1 MSSDENSYDSNNDDG
16 PEEKRSKQST
26 GSHHKKSKKHK
37 KHKKSNKSDK
47 SHKKHKKTKKRH
59 RHHSNSSSELGS
71 GDESTAEKK
80 KSGAINEK
88 FTEIM
93 KKANKDK
100 NCGLRVEHDVKIN
113 KFLITKPNIHT
124 DPCSL
129 AEEITKT
136 IQTKVVPVMEVVS
149 SGSESEVPVD
159 VASPDLAIIEDDLNL
174 DELMKQKALLQARL
188 GAYMSDTEGDGS
200 RSGSLAKR
208 PMPETDLISKML
220 PIPPTTTGNDKN
232 KKIEQKI
239 SASFATSK
247 NNLNNISKDKITNE
261 NDIILLDD
269 SSGGNN
275 TPVEQH
281 LANRERSRKVRH
293 SSDRDRRSARGHKSV
308 TPQPANMIKAKSDRR
323 SSREIR
329 DHQQRRS
336 HSERHSRNSRSR
348 STGRRVD
355 SHDRRHHVEVDED
368 RNRMRHRDHYDQNRQ
383 KEDLRQEINRDKL
396 RENDTS
402 RDRDNKGRD
411 DRTTRPA
418 DRSGGA
424 ANNRG
429 QERGRDRN
437 RERERWMRERSH
449 SRSKAESD
457 RKREREKE
465 RQRSGHDRSERSDT
479 KDRYRGSLSEGQKVH
494 QKESSSDEEVNIN
507 INIEEDDDE
516 EKIIEMRRKQREE
529 LLKKLA
535 GSKQTDAPRPPPPP
549 AHSISSSSSATNS
562 HNDSD
567 SKRKNSYNS
576 DKKERSATPPPTKQR
591 RSRTRSPLTSESSSR
606 HPTEQNDATPDDKG
620 DQDNNNKTA
629 NNTNKEKEKRPEW
642 DMFADQDVDSNFDSP
657 STIVQNKNMAENP
670 ALTDNWDDAEG
681 YYRVRIGEVL
691 DTRYV
696 VCGYTGQGVFSNVIR
711 ARDQARGNAN
721 VAVKIIR
728 NNEIMHKTGLRELE
742 ILKKLNDADP
752 DDRFHCLRL
761 YRHFFHKQHLCM
773 VFEPLA
779 MNLREVLKKYG
790 KNVGL
795 HIKAVRSYTQQLF
808 LALKLLKKTGILH
821 ADIKP
826 DNILV
831 NENNLILKLCD
842 FGSASTINDNEI
854 TPYLISRFYRAPE
867 IILGIP
873 YDYGIDMWSA
883 GCTIYELYT
892 GKILF
897 SGKSNNQ
904 MLKYFM
910 DLKGK
915 IPNRI
920 IRKGQFKDQHF
931 DQSCN
936 FLYHE
941 IDRITEREKIVVM
954 PVMKSSRNLQQELIA
969 DQNLPDDQH
978 RKVTQ
983 LKDLLDN
990 MFALDPSKRI
1000 SLNQALTHP
1009 FIQEKM

>member
-1 MSSDENSYDSNNDDG
+1 MTSDENGYDSNDG
-16 PEEKRSKQST
+16 PEEKRSKHSSS
-26 GSHHKKSKKHK
+26 SHHKKSKKHK
-37 KHKKSNKSDK
+37 KHKKSNKGDK
-47 SHKKHKKTKKRH
+47 SHKKHKKSSKKRS
-59 RHHSNSSSELGS
+59 RRRSGSSDSSSEKEVAG
-71 GDESTAEKK
+71 EKR
-80 KSGAINEK
+80 KSGALNEK

-93 KKANKDK
+93 EKVKKDVNST
-100 NCGLRVEHDVKIN
+100 LRVEHDTKTN
-113 KFLITKPNIHT
+113 KFVITKPNLPT

-129 AEEITKT
+129 VEEITKT
-136 IQTKVVPVMEVVS
+136 IQNKVLPTMEIAS
-149 SGSESEVPVD
+149 SGSESDIPID
-159 VASPDLAIIEDDLNL
+159 DASPVVSIIEDDLNL
-174 DELMKQKALLQARL
+174 EDLMKQKALLQARL
-188 GAYMSDTEGDGS
+188 GAYMSDTEGDDS
-200 RSGSLAKR
+200 QPNSMPKRVIVASSVPQTQTSNSVEKVKR
-208 PMPETDLISKML
+208 PIAIPTASSPPAIS
-220 PIPPTTTGNDKN
+220 
-232 KKIEQKI
+232 
-239 SASFATSK
+239 TSK
-247 NNLNNISKDKITNE
+247 SNSKIFNNKNEE
-261 NDIILLDD
+261 NDVILLDD
-269 SSGGNN
+269 SSDSPNP
-275 TPVEQH
+275 TADRVH
-281 LANRERSRKVRH
+281 RVVRRSKE
-293 SSDRDRRSARGHKSV
+293 SDRSKTEKERLSSNNSARESK
-308 TPQPANMIKAKSDRR
+308 
-323 SSREIR
+323 SSRDQRESRSKQQSHGDRNASRIR
-329 DHQQRRS
+329 
-336 HSERHSRNSRSR
+336 SRSR
-348 STGRRVD
+348 SSSRRD
-355 SHDRRHHVEVDED
+355 RDRFSRDRRRNAEVEDE
-368 RNRMRHRDHYDQNRQ
+368 RNRQRHREHYDHNRQ
-383 KEDLRQEINRDKL
+383 MEDLRQEINRDKL
-396 RENDTS
+396 RETDIG
-402 RDRDNKGRD
+402 RDRDNKARE
-411 DRTTRPA
+411 
-418 DRSGGA
+418 DRSRHNDRGGGGGG
-424 ANNRG
+424 NRG
-429 QERGRDRN
+429 
-437 RERERWMRERSH
+437 RERERERDRDRWMRERSH

-457 RKREREKE
+457 RKRERD
-465 RQRSGHDRSERSDT
+465 RQRSGKDRSDRPD
-479 KDRYRGSLSEGQKVH
+479 KDRYRGSLSEGQKV
-494 QKESSSDEEVNIN
+494 QQADSSTDEEVNID
-507 INIEEDDDE
+507 IDIDEEDDE

-529 LLKKLA
+529 LLKKL
-535 GSKQTDAPRPPPPP
+535 GDGNQNKGKHFEKENKDNSTLSVSEEKRTSRNER
-549 AHSISSSSSATNS
+549 STTSSSSERPNRSRSRSPNT
-562 HNDSD
+562 SD
-567 SKRKNSYNS
+567 S
-576 DKKERSATPPPTKQR
+576 
-591 RSRTRSPLTSESSSR
+591 SRQ
-606 HPTEQNDATPDDKG
+606 PTENAEHTPRDESNTTEQQG
-620 DQDNNNKTA
+620 EYNKNA
-629 NNTNKEKEKRPEW
+629 NTSTKEKRTEW

-657 STIVQNKNMAENP
+657 NTIVQNKNMAENP
-670 ALTDNWDDAEG
+670 SLTDNWDDAEG

-691 DTRYV
+691 DNRYV
-696 VCGYTGQGVFSNVIR
+696 VNGYTGQGVFSNVIR

-761 YRHFFHKQHLCM
+761 FRHFFHKQHLCM

-920 IRKGQFKDQHF
+920 VRKGQFKDQHF

-941 IDRITEREKIVVM
+941 IDKVTEREKIVVM
-954 PVMKSSRNLQQELIA
+954 PVVKATRNLQQELIA

-983 LKDLLDN
+983 LRDLLDN
-990 MFALDPSKRI
+990 IFALDPSKRI
-1000 SLNQALTHP
+1000 SLNQALTHL

>member
-1 MSSDENSYDSNNDDG
+1 MTMTSDENGYDSNDG
-16 PEEKRSKQST
+16 PEEKRPKHSSSSQ
-26 GSHHKKSKKHK
+26 HKKSKKHK

-47 SHKKHKKTKKRH
+47 SHKKHKKSSKKRS
-59 RHHSNSSSELGS
+59 RRQSGSSDSTGSEK
-71 GDESTAEKK
+71 EMIVEKK
-80 KSGAINEK
+80 KTGVLNEK

-93 KKANKDK
+93 EKVKK
-100 NCGLRVEHDVKIN
+100 DV
-113 KFLITKPNIHT
+113 PNLPT

-129 AEEITKT
+129 VKEITKT
-136 IQTKVVPVMEVVS
+136 IQNKVLPTMEVAS
-149 SGSESEVPVD
+149 SGTESECPVD
-159 VASPDLAIIEDDLNL
+159 DTSPVVSIIEDDLNL
-174 DELMKQKALLQARL
+174 EDLMKQKALLQARL
-188 GAYMSDTEGDGS
+188 GAYMSDTEGDDS
-200 RSGSLAKR
+200 RSNSVPKKVSIIPNVADMSRNSSEKMKKPPVAITTSSLSAK
-208 PMPETDLISKML
+208 S
-220 PIPPTTTGNDKN
+220 
-232 KKIEQKI
+232 
-239 SASFATSK
+239 ATSIS
-247 NNLNNISKDKITNE
+247 NNYNRKISKDKIDE
-261 NDIILLDD
+261 SDVILLDD
-269 SSGGNN
+269 SSDGPN
-275 TPVEQH
+275 TP
-281 LANRERSRKVRH
+281 ADRIRKIKRNSKDV
-293 SSDRDRRSARGHKSV
+293 DRKDLGKDRSASSTLLKERQSMRDQRE
-308 TPQPANMIKAKSDRR
+308 PRIKQRSNIDRNI
-323 SSREIR
+323 SRVR
-329 DHQQRRS
+329 
-336 HSERHSRNSRSR
+336 SRSR
-348 STGRRVD
+348 SLGRKDRD
-355 SHDRRHHVEVDED
+355 RYSKDRR
-368 RNRMRHRDHYDQNRQ
+368 RNIEEEEERSRQRHREHYDHNRQ
-383 KEDLRQEINRDKL
+383 MEDLRQEINRDKM
-396 RENDTS
+396 RETDVGRERDNKSREERSRHHDRS
-402 RDRDNKGRD
+402 GVGHRGRERERERDRD
-411 DRTTRPA
+411 
-418 DRSGGA
+418 
-424 ANNRG
+424 
-429 QERGRDRN
+429 
-437 RERERWMRERSH
+437 RWMRERSH

-457 RKREREKE
+457 RKRQRD
-465 RQRSGHDRSERSDT
+465 RQRSGKDRNERTD
-479 KDRYRGSLSEGQKVH
+479 KDRYRGSLSEGQKV
-494 QKESSSDEEVNIN
+494 QQVESSSEEDVNLDIDIDEED
-507 INIEEDDDE
+507 EE

-529 LLKKLA
+529 LLKKL
-535 GSKQTDAPRPPPPP
+535 GDVSQSKN
-549 AHSISSSSSATNS
+549 TNCEKDKD
-562 HNDSD
+562 HNAEIADD
-567 SKRKNSYNS
+567 RRNERV
-576 DKKERSATPPPTKQR
+576 ERSTTSSPSDR
-591 RSRTRSPLTSESSSR
+591 RDRSRSRSCSRNTSESSR
-606 HPTEQNDATPDDKG
+606 QHTEKLENVEAKDTTIHQEY
-620 DQDNNNKTA
+620 NKNA
-629 NNTNKEKEKRPEW
+629 NQSTKEKRTEW

-657 STIVQNKNMAENP
+657 NTIVQNKNMAENP
-670 ALTDNWDDAEG
+670 SLTDNWDDAEG

-691 DTRYV
+691 DNRYV
-696 VCGYTGQGVFSNVIR
+696 VNGYTGQGVFSNVIR

-761 YRHFFHKQHLCM
+761 FRHFFHKQHLCM

-808 LALKLLKKTGILH
+808 LALKLLKTTGILH

-904 MLKYFM
+904 MLKFFM

-941 IDRITEREKIVVM
+941 IDKVTEREKIVVM
-954 PVMKSSRNLQQELIA
+954 PVVKATRNLQQELIA

-990 MFALDPSKRI
+990 IFALDPSKRI
-1000 SLNQALTHP
+1000 SLNQALTHL

>member
-1 MSSDENSYDSNNDDG
+1 MPNNGNEVYNSSNDETPN
-16 PEEKRSKQST
+16 KRRKYAVTSR
-26 GSHHKKSKKHK
+26 HKKSKKHK
-37 KHKKSNKSDK
+37 KHKKSSKNDC
-47 SHKKHKKTKKRH
+47 SHKKHKKTKRSH
-59 RHHSNSSSELGS
+59 RHSTCSSFV
-71 GDESTAEKK
+71 DTDATHPKK
-80 KSGAINEK
+80 RSGALNDK

-93 KKANKDK
+93 AKVK
-100 NCGLRVEHDVKIN
+100 NDNSSALNLEHNAKTN
-113 KFLITKPNIHT
+113 KFHTSKPNIQT
-124 DPCSL
+124 EPCSL
-129 AEEITKT
+129 VEEITKT
-136 IQTKVVPVMEVVS
+136 IQNKILPIMEVVS
-149 SGSESEVPVD
+149 SSSESDAPAD

-174 DELMKQKALLQARL
+174 EELMKQKALLQARL
-188 GAYMSDTEGDGS
+188 GAYMSDTEGDDS
-200 RSGSLAKR
+200 RSQREMEHTLPVKCTESSVSNKYSKR
-208 PMPETDLISKML
+208 NEH
-220 PIPPTTTGNDKN
+220 TTTAN
-232 KKIEQKI
+232 
-239 SASFATSK
+239 SK
-247 NNLNNISKDKITNE
+247 HNLNRISKDNE
-261 NDIILLDD
+261 SDVILLDD
-269 SSGGNN
+269 SSGDRCTPERFDRQQN
-275 TPVEQH
+275 TIKVRQMDESGEKRT
-281 LANRERSRKVRH
+281 ARETSPLYVDRLTDRQDSDSHHRSSCTERHGHGTARNRSRTRSPIRTENLDSSNRRRH
-293 SSDRDRRSARGHKSV
+293 G
-308 TPQPANMIKAKSDRR
+308 N
-323 SSREIR
+323 
-329 DHQQRRS
+329 
-336 HSERHSRNSRSR
+336 SEDDRSR
-348 STGRRVD
+348 Q
-355 SHDRRHHVEVDED
+355 
-368 RNRMRHRDHYDQNRQ
+368 RHREKYDQNRQ
-383 KEDLRQEINRDKL
+383 KEDLRQEINRDKQ
-396 RENDTS
+396 RERKNS
-402 RDRDNKGRD
+402 RERDRKGREERPRQQ
-411 DRTTRPA
+411 DRGTQRV
-418 DRSGGA
+418 R
-424 ANNRG
+424 
-429 QERGRDRN
+429 ERERVRDLN
-437 RERERWMRERSH
+437 REHERWMRERSH

-457 RKREREKE
+457 QKRERERDRE
-465 RQRSGHDRSERSDT
+465 RERTRIGKNRDRGNRSERERDH
-479 KDRYRGSLSEGQKVH
+479 YRGSLSEGQNA
-494 QKESSSDEEVNIN
+494 QQNESTSDEDTNMDIDIN
-507 INIEEDDDE
+507 EDDDDE

-529 LLKKLA
+529 LLKKLGA
-535 GSKQTDAPRPPPPP
+535 S
-549 AHSISSSSSATNS
+549 
-562 HNDSD
+562 
-567 SKRKNSYNS
+567 
-576 DKKERSATPPPTKQR
+576 
-591 RSRTRSPLTSESSSR
+591 
-606 HPTEQNDATPDDKG
+606 
-620 DQDNNNKTA
+620 NNKTTPSYNDFQEQGSA
-629 NNTNKEKEKRPEW
+629 VKDIKEDYRLSQDRNDNGCRQSHSCSPASSSTSYRNHAEDVNSMGDPKEQQQRQQYQKNGKGNAITTNKEKRAEW

-657 STIVQNKNMAENP
+657 NTIVQNKQLVENP

-691 DTRYV
+691 DNRYV
-696 VCGYTGQGVFSNVIR
+696 VSGYTGQGVFSNVVR

-773 VFEPLA
+773 VFEPLS

-831 NENNLILKLCD
+831 NESNLILKLCD

-904 MLKYFM
+904 MLKFFM

-920 IRKGQFKDQHF
+920 VRKGQFRDQHF

-941 IDRITEREKIVVM
+941 IDKVTEREKVVVM
-954 PVMKSSRNLQQELIA
+954 SVIKPMRNLQQELIA

-990 MFALDPSKRI
+990 IFALDPSKRI

>member
-1 MSSDENSYDSNNDDG
+1 MPNNGNEAYNSSNDETAN
-16 PEEKRSKQST
+16 KRRKYAVTSR
-26 GSHHKKSKKHK
+26 HKKSKKHK
-37 KHKKSNKSDK
+37 KHKKSSKNDC
-47 SHKKHKKTKKRH
+47 SHKKHKKTKRSH
-59 RHHSNSSSELGS
+59 RHSTCSSFV
-71 GDESTAEKK
+71 DTDATHPKK
-80 KSGAINEK
+80 RSGALNDK

-93 KKANKDK
+93 AKVK
-100 NCGLRVEHDVKIN
+100 NDNSSALNLEHNAKTN
-113 KFLITKPNIHT
+113 KFHTSKPNIQT
-124 DPCSL
+124 EPCSL
-129 AEEITKT
+129 VEEITKT
-136 IQTKVVPVMEVVS
+136 IQNKILPIMEVVS
-149 SGSESEVPVD
+149 SSSESDAPAD

-174 DELMKQKALLQARL
+174 EELMKQKALLQARL
-188 GAYMSDTEGDGS
+188 GAYMSDTEGDDS
-200 RSGSLAKR
+200 RSQR
-208 PMPETDLISKML
+208 EMEHTL
-220 PIPPTTTGNDKN
+220 PVKCT
-232 KKIEQKI
+232 E
-239 SASFATSK
+239 
-247 NNLNNISKDKITNE
+247 NNESDV
-261 NDIILLDD
+261 ILLDD
-269 SSGGNN
+269 SSGDRCTPERFDRQQN
-275 TPVEQH
+275 TIKVRQMDESGEKRT
-281 LANRERSRKVRH
+281 ARETSPLYVDRLTDRQDSDSHHRSSCTERHGHGTARNRSRTRSPIRTENLDSSNRRRH
-293 SSDRDRRSARGHKSV
+293 G
-308 TPQPANMIKAKSDRR
+308 N
-323 SSREIR
+323 
-329 DHQQRRS
+329 
-336 HSERHSRNSRSR
+336 SEDDRSR
-348 STGRRVD
+348 Q
-355 SHDRRHHVEVDED
+355 
-368 RNRMRHRDHYDQNRQ
+368 RHREKYDQNRQ
-383 KEDLRQEINRDKL
+383 KEDLRQEINRDKQ
-396 RENDTS
+396 RERKNS
-402 RDRDNKGRD
+402 RERDRKGREERPRQQ
-411 DRTTRPA
+411 DRGTQRV
-418 DRSGGA
+418 R
-424 ANNRG
+424 
-429 QERGRDRN
+429 ERERVRDLN
-437 RERERWMRERSH
+437 REHERWMRERSH

-457 RKREREKE
+457 QKRERERDRE
-465 RQRSGHDRSERSDT
+465 RERTRIGKNRDRGNRSERERDH
-479 KDRYRGSLSEGQKVH
+479 YRGSLSEGQNA
-494 QKESSSDEEVNIN
+494 QQNESTSDEDTNMDIDIN
-507 INIEEDDDE
+507 EDDDDE

-529 LLKKLA
+529 LLKKLGA
-535 GSKQTDAPRPPPPP
+535 S
-549 AHSISSSSSATNS
+549 
-562 HNDSD
+562 
-567 SKRKNSYNS
+567 
-576 DKKERSATPPPTKQR
+576 
-591 RSRTRSPLTSESSSR
+591 
-606 HPTEQNDATPDDKG
+606 
-620 DQDNNNKTA
+620 NNKTTPSYSDFQEQGSA
-629 NNTNKEKEKRPEW
+629 VKDIKEDYRLSQDRNDNGCRQSHSCSPASSSTSYRNHAEDVISMGDPKEQQQRQQYQKNGKGNAITTNNKEKRAEW

-657 STIVQNKNMAENP
+657 NTIVQNKQLVENP

-691 DTRYV
+691 DNRYV
-696 VCGYTGQGVFSNVIR
+696 VSGYTGQGVFSNVVR

-761 YRHFFHKQHLCM
+761 YRHFFHKQVEHLCM
-773 VFEPLA
+773 VFEPLS

-831 NENNLILKLCD
+831 NESNLILKLCD

-904 MLKYFM
+904 MLKFFM

-920 IRKGQFKDQHF
+920 VRKGQFRDQHF

-941 IDRITEREKIVVM
+941 IDKVTEREKVVVM
-954 PVMKSSRNLQQELIA
+954 SVIKPMRNLQQELIA

-990 MFALDPSKRI
+990 IFALDPSKRI

>member
-1 MSSDENSYDSNNDDG
+1 MTSDENGYDSNNDDG
-16 PEEKRSKQST
+16 PPEEKRSKHSS

-37 KHKKSNKSDK
+37 KHKKSNKSEK
-47 SHKKHKKTKKRH
+47 SHKKHKKSSKKRS
-59 RHHSNSSSELGS
+59 RKHSGSSSGS
-71 GDESTAEKK
+71 ESEREVVVEKK
-80 KSGAINEK
+80 KTGALNEK

-93 KKANKDK
+93 EKVKKDTSSA
-100 NCGLRVEHDVKIN
+100 LRVEHDTKTN
-113 KFLITKPNIHT
+113 KFLITKPNLPT

-129 AEEITKT
+129 VEEITKT
-136 IQTKVVPVMEVVS
+136 IQNKVLPTMEVAS

-159 VASPDLAIIEDDLNL
+159 DASPVVTIIEDDLNL
-174 DELMKQKALLQARL
+174 EDLMKQKALLQARL
-188 GAYMSDTEGDGS
+188 GAYMSDTEGDDS
-200 RSGSLAKR
+200 RPNSVPKKTVATIDDHHKTKSSHLVPA
-208 PMPETDLISKML
+208 EL
-220 PIPPTTTGNDKN
+220 P
-232 KKIEQKI
+232 
-239 SASFATSK
+239 ATSK
-247 NNLNNISKDKITNE
+247 NINKISNDCKSNDE
-261 NDIILLDD
+261 NDVILLDD
-269 SSGGNN
+269 SSESPDGRGGG
-275 TPVEQH
+275 E
-281 LANRERSRKVRH
+281 S
-293 SSDRDRRSARGHKSV
+293 RDRRASKKSHSKDGERSSKTKREV
-308 TPQPANMIKAKSDRR
+308 VETSRTRERK
-323 SSREIR
+323 SSREQR
-329 DHQQRRS
+329 DSRSKHQS
-336 HSERHSRNSRSR
+336 HSHSRIRSRSR
-348 STGRRVD
+348 SPGRRGD
-355 SHDRRHHVEVDED
+355 KSDRYSREERRRPADVDED
-368 RNRMRHRDHYDQNRQ
+368 RSRQRHREHYDHNRQ
-383 KEDLRQEINRDKL
+383 LEDLRQEINRDKQ
-396 RENDTS
+396 RENDTATG
-402 RDRDNKGRD
+402 RDKDNKGRE
-411 DRTTRPA
+411 DRMRQH
-418 DRSGGA
+418 DRG
-424 ANNRG
+424 NNRG
-429 QERGRDRN
+429 G
-437 RERERWMRERSH
+437 RERERDRDRDRWMRERSH

-457 RKREREKE
+457 RKRERD
-465 RQRSGHDRSERSDT
+465 RQRSTRDRSERND
-479 KDRYRGSLSEGQKVH
+479 KDRYRGSLSEGQKTL
-494 QKESSSDEEVNIN
+494 QIDSSSDEDVNLDID
-507 INIEEDDDE
+507 IDEDDDE

-529 LLKKLA
+529 LLKKLGVKEETA
-535 GSKQTDAPRPPPPP
+535 KP
-549 AHSISSSSSATNS
+549 AENNDVSSG
-562 HNDSD
+562 NDKNHD
-567 SKRKNSYNS
+567 KPNVHVEKRSPS
-576 DKKERSATPPPTKQR
+576 PASPVERKR
-591 RSRTRSPLTSESSSR
+591 LRSRSRSPVTSESSR
-606 HPTEQNDATPDDKG
+606 QPTENAENTPDQQENIKNT
-620 DQDNNNKTA
+620 NNNT
-629 NNTNKEKEKRPEW
+629 TTTSTTKEKRAEW

-657 STIVQNKNMAENP
+657 NTIVQNKNMAENP

-691 DTRYV
+691 DNRYV
-696 VCGYTGQGVFSNVIR
+696 VSGYTGQGVFSNVIR

-761 YRHFFHKQHLCM
+761 FRHFFHKQHLCM

-904 MLKYFM
+904 MLKFFM

-941 IDRITEREKIVVM
+941 IDKVTEREKIVVM
-954 PVMKSSRNLQQELIA
+954 PVIKATRNLQQELIA

-983 LKDLLDN
+983 LRDLLDN
-990 MFALDPSKRI
+990 IFALDPSKRI
-1000 SLNQALTHP
+1000 SLNQALVHP